1 MQEQLGFLVRLHQF
15 DKAIENVLLN
25 TEEVPKRMERIDQ
38 ERLQAQ
44 EAYQGFVRELDD
56 LRKQRKLL
64 EREVDDS
71 DQKIKKSQLKLM
83 EVKNNKEYK
92 AMLTEIEE
100 QKQAKET
107 KEDQLLVILERF
119 DEQTKKEKELK
130 KSLEKTVSEAKA
142 RKDHLEQEGKAYVRE
157 LQDLEQQRKSLLTHI
172 DPEVLEK
179 YEFLRK
185 RLKGAAV
192 AEVRGSICLGC
203 HIHIPP
209 QMYNELH
216 RQDRIMTC
224 PSCLRILY
232 ISNT

>member
-1 MQEQLGFLVRLHQF
+1 MQEQLGFLVRLHQL
-15 DKAIENVLLN
+15 DKAVENTLMN
-25 TEEVPKRMERIDQ
+25 SEEVPKRMEGIDQ

-44 EAYQGFVRELDD
+44 EAFQGFIREVEEMK
-56 LRKQRKLL
+56 KQRKLL
-64 EREVDDS
+64 EREVDEL

-100 QKQAKET
+100 QKRGKET
-107 KEDQLLVILERF
+107 KEDHLLVILERF

-130 KSLEKTVSEAKA
+130 KSLEKTVSEAKT
-142 RKDHLEQEGKAYVRE
+142 RKDQVEQEGRTYARE
-157 LQDLEQQRKSLLTHI
+157 LQELEQQRKSLLTQI
-172 DPEVLEK
+172 DPAVLDQ
-179 YEFLRK
+179 YEFLK
-185 RLKGAAV
+185 ERLKGVAV
-192 AEVRGSICLGC
+192 AEVRGSICLAC

-209 QMYNELH
+209 QMFNELH